1 AWFKLTH
8 RDMGPRTRYIGPE
21 APKEDLIWQDP
32 IPALNHA
39 LIDATDIANLKAQIM
54 KSGLSISEL
63 VETAWASASTYR
75 DSDRRGGANGARIA
89 LEPQRSWAVNN
100 PAQLNKVLGVY
111 TQIQK
116 DFNAKNA
123 SKKVSLADLIVLG
136 GAAALEQA
144 AKNAGV
150 NVSVPF
156 VAGRMDATQAQ
167 TDVNSFAVLEPMADA
182 FRNYKKTQYT
192 FTTEELMVDKAQLLG
207 LTAPEMTVL
216 VGGMRVLGTNFD
228 DSNKGVFTTKV
239 GALSNDFFV
248 NLLDMNIVW
257 KPTDANQ
264 ELFEGRD
271 RKTGAIVYTASR
283 ADLIYGSNSELRAIA
298 EVYGSADAKEK
309 FVKDFVAA
317 WTKVMMADRFD
328 LQ

>member
-1 AWFKLTH
+1 
-8 RDMGPRTRYIGPE
+8 
-21 APKEDLIWQDP
+21 
-32 IPALNHA
+32 
-39 LIDATDIANLKAQIM
+39 
-54 KSGLSISEL
+54 
-63 VETAWASASTYR
+63 
-75 DSDRRGGANGARIA
+75 
-89 LEPQRSWAVNN
+89 
-100 PAQLNKVLGVY
+100 
-111 TQIQK
+111 
-116 DFNAKNA
+116 
-123 SKKVSLADLIVLG
+123 
-136 GAAALEQA
+136 
-144 AKNAGV
+144 
-150 NVSVPF
+150 
-156 VAGRMDATQAQ
+156 
-167 TDVNSFAVLEPMADA
+167 MADA

-239 GALSNDFFV
+239 GTLSNDFFV

-271 RKTGAIVYTASR
+271 RKTGSIVYTASR

-328 LQ
+328 LK

>member
-1 AWFKLTH
+1 
-8 RDMGPRTRYIGPE
+8 
-21 APKEDLIWQDP
+21 
-32 IPALNHA
+32 
-39 LIDATDIANLKAQIM
+39 
-54 KSGLSISEL
+54 
-63 VETAWASASTYR
+63 
-75 DSDRRGGANGARIA
+75 
-89 LEPQRSWAVNN
+89 
-100 PAQLNKVLGVY
+100 
-111 TQIQK
+111 
-116 DFNAKNA
+116 
-123 SKKVSLADLIVLG
+123 
-136 GAAALEQA
+136 
-144 AKNAGV
+144 
-150 NVSVPF
+150 
-156 VAGRMDATQAQ
+156 MDATQAQ

-182 FRNYKKTQYT
+182 FRNYKKAQYT

-228 DSNKGVFTTKV
+228 DSNVGVLTTNTRT
-239 GALSNDFFV
+239 LSNDFFV